1 MNALQS
7 YPINNLTMKLH
18 KVKNTALL
26 VLAGCDLATQ
36 SYSQADNSLALADKY
51 FAAGD
56 YFTAAGLY
64 GQYLHPVKKQ
74 TSSDFPLNIKKR
86 GDSVKGNYV
95 NDKAIQFKQ
104 TERYKLA

>member
-7 YPINNLTMKLH
+7 LPINNLTMNLH
-18 KVKNTALL
+18 KVKTSALL
-26 VLAGCDLATQ
+26 LLAGCALATQ
-36 SYSQADNSLALADKY
+36 AYSQADNSLVLADKY
-51 FAAGD
+51 FASGD

-86 GDSVKGNYV
+86 GGSGKGNYV
-95 NDKAIQFKQ
+95 KIGRASCR
-104 TERYKLA
+104 ERV